1 MCTLV
6 LVERE
11 SNTSPPKL
19 LYLQYFWSVAKSAI
33 DMISN
38 IMRSRKYILPYQS
51 RLLPYYTYHAN
62 QRNPFTG
69 KKNLRAIQ
77 WVLIRGNL
85 FSEGNLSI
93 LTKKLL
99 LLGGKLLKAIQM
111 IVLFPIE
118 NKHNKNI
125 LFYKINT
132 IQLSFIHFL

>member
-38 IMRSRKYILPYQS
+38 IMRSRKYIWPIYHD
-51 RLLPYYTYHAN
+51 YYMYHAN